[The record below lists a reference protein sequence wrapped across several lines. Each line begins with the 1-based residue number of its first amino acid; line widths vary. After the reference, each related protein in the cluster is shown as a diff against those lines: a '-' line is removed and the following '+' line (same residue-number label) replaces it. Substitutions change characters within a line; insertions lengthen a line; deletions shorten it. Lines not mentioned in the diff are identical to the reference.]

1 LILVEKTATI
11 NPYKIREDFP
21 ILKRLVN
28 EKPLIYFDNA
38 ATSQKPTM
46 VIEALNDYYRNYNA
60 NIHRGIHKLAEEATL
75 KYEEVREKTSK
86 FINSMR
92 PEEIVFVRNTT
103 EAINLVAYAWGR
115 ENVNSD
121 DKIILTI
128 TEHHSNIVPWQLLAR
143 EKKAKVEFIEVD
155 KDGLLREDQM
165 EEKIDSSTKVVSV
178 AHASNV
184 LGTINAVDKIGR
196 AAHQV
201 GALFVVDAAQTVPH
215 MSVDVRKIDCDFMAF
230 SGHKMMGPTG
240 IGVLYGKKEFLNKTA
255 PFLGGGEMISEVH
268 TSGSSW
274 KEVPYK
280 FEAGTPDIAGAIG
293 LGAAIDY
300 LSKIGMGHVYD
311 HEREI
316 TAYAL
321 AKMERINDLTIYGPK
336 DANRRVGVISFNL
349 GDIHAHDLAS
359 ILDEEG
365 IAIRSGH
372 HCAQPLMEFLD
383 IPAAPRVSFYVY
395 NTKEEVDVLI
405 NALEKA
411 RKLFK
416 L

>member
-1 LILVEKTATI
+1 LVEKTATI

-21 ILKRLVN
+21 ILKREVN

-86 FINSMR
+86 FINSRR

-103 EAINLVAYAWGR
+103 EAINLVAYSWGR
-115 ENVNSD
+115 ENVNKD

-128 TEHHSNIVPWQLLAR
+128 AEHHSNIVPWQLLAR
-143 EKKAKVEFIEVD
+143 EKKAKVEFIEVN
-155 KDGLLREDQM
+155 KDGMLREDQV

-178 AHASNV
+178 THASNV

-215 MSVDVRKIDCDFMAF
+215 MTVDVSKIDCDFMAF

-240 IGVLYGKKEFLNKTA
+240 IGVLYGKKEFLNKTE

-268 TSGSSW
+268 TTGSSW
-274 KEVPYK
+274 KEIPYK

-300 LSKIGMGHVYD
+300 LSKIGMEHVYD

-316 TAYAL
+316 TAYTL
-321 AKMERINDLTIYGPK
+321 AKLERIIGLTYYGPK

-383 IPAAPRVSFYVY
+383 IPAASRVSFYVY